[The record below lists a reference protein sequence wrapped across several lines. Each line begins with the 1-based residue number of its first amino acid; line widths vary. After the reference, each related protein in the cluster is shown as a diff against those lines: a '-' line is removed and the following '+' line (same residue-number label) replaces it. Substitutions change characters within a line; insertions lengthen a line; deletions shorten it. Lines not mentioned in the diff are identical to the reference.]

1 MDHILERCPGTM
13 GIGDDV
19 AVFGKDKKEHD
30 ANLHNLMKI
39 AQQEGLVFN
48 PYKCGIKKQNMRFF
62 GLEFSSQGVNPD
74 PEKIA
79 AISQLQ
85 TPKDA
90 VQLRKFLWIA
100 TYMAP
105 FAPNMSQHTATL
117 RELLN
122 NDADFQWTPSHETAF
137 KKINR
142 LICKEITLSYFDPRA
157 DTQVQVDAS
166 SHGLGASCCI
176 CIEVTKRLRT
186 SLC

>member
-1 MDHILERCPGTM
+1 
-13 GIGDDV
+13 
-19 AVFGKDKKEHD
+19 
-30 ANLHNLMKI
+30 MKI

-48 PYKCGIKKQNMRFF
+48 PDKCDTKKQKMRFF

-90 VQLRKFLWIA
+90 VQLREFLGIA

-105 FAPNMSQHTATL
+105 FAANLSQHTATL
-117 RELLN
+117 RELLK

-137 KKINR
+137 KKVKR

-157 DTQVQVDAS
+157 ETQVQVDAS
-166 SHGLGASCCI
+166 SHGLGAVLLQNGRPIAFASKSLSDCERRYANIDREMLAVVFGC
-176 CIEVTKRLRT
+176 ERFHTYAYGKRFT
-186 SLC
+186 IP